1 MDDMAPPCLTVDVL
15 HGSMNLVPQ
24 PLSHPPPLPHP
35 SLSEDHAR
43 KTVTAEPHPHLAA
56 GLTVA
61 SIHPC
66 RHGEVMRRLVDKI
79 QEGGGAFEVE
89 HYMLLFLKFISSIV
103 PTIQYDWTM
112 TV

>member
-1 MDDMAPPCLTVDVL
+1 MEASVACII
-15 HGSMNLVPQ
+15 
-24 PLSHPPPLPHP
+24 LSFLPPPRPQV
-35 SLSEDHAR
+35 SEDHAR
-43 KTVTAEPHPHLAA
+43 KTVTSEPHPHLAA
-56 GLTVA
+56 GLSVA

-79 QEGGGAFEVE
+79 LEGGGQFEVE